1 MEIIGICLYL
11 ASERIMSTQITGPG
25 LQKAEL
31 ELWNVMSMN

>member
-1 MEIIGICLYL
+1 MEIIRRCLYL
-11 ASERIMSTQITGPG
+11 ATERIMSTQITGLG